1 MYVLSAPSTG
11 CGPAGSLPT
20 PDLPFI
26 RDLVLRVSAAEED
39 SDKPHP
45 RWSEP
50 DSTCLV
56 LHQGWGA
63 VWVLQAG
70 GHQPLSLDVAADLW
84 QGLDLSCTSCVALP
98 LVRLSASVAARP
110 PSVWTLGSSGS
121 LAKAYCPAQAAR
133 ESLAPRNKRLARCMW
148 SLASPWR
155 SPNRCNSPAPARSS
169 NTWPSSGCCCQ
180 QSHHCRPCKKD
191 GNLPCALGVH
201 IAPCKLLQWFS
212 AGSAGT
218 WSPVFMQRSKP
229 GAHGPPAALHRLF
242 STRVQALLELE
253 APRFLQEGGACG
265 LYACLQAA
273 CSWKPTCCP
282 LQQAAAPVHGG
293 GWHE

>member
-45 RWSEP
+45 RWS
-50 DSTCLV
+50 DLTCLV

-70 GHQPLSLDVAADLW
+70 GHQPLALDVAADLW

-155 SPNRCNSPAPARSS
+155 SPNRCNSPAPQEVATPGRHQAAAASS
-169 NTWPSSGCCCQ
+169 LTTV
-180 QSHHCRPCKKD
+180 
-191 GNLPCALGVH
+191 VH
-201 IAPCKLLQWFS
+201 AKRMETYLVLLS
-212 AGSAGT
+212 AYC
-218 WSPVFMQRSKP
+218 P
-229 GAHGPPAALHRLF
+229 
-242 STRVQALLELE
+242 
-253 APRFLQEGGACG
+253 
-265 LYACLQAA
+265 LQAA
-273 CSWKPTCCP
+273 SMVQCWQCWNLEPD
-282 LQQAAAPVHGG
+282 LHAAKQTWRA
-293 GWHE
+293 